1 MLNKVNKIDILKID
15 TQGYEDLLLAG
26 ARETLKNI
34 ISAVE
39 LELIFDDTY
48 NKYLTFSDIE
58 KYLNENFRF
67 SGIKNY
73 NNNLFEGINF
83 FSEVLFINK
92 N

>member
-1 MLNKVNKIDILKID
+1 MKILYQQVLERFK
-15 TQGYEDLLLAG
+15 
-26 ARETLKNI
+26 KNI
-34 ISAVE
+34 ISAIE

-92 N
+92 KLINKILKK